1 MQTMFIAVISESRTR
16 LISAHHKPEYDNLYE
31 VENAIR
37 TYLVK
42 FVRECGVKC
51 LSNKRCVSFF
61 YNNLTGMCILHSNPF
76 TYTVMPISEK
86 GWKFYLSQEHIRSCN
101 PLTYLKFALEP
112 LDINTKSKALF
123 EILKYKLIQGTCHYK
138 QFYAKTENYNCNSG
152 LSHSVPV
159 AVWSTFFYYR
169 ELDLCY
175 EFKPPIPRS
184 VIDTGFVC
192 PGTELMRIDSI
203 ERQEYIKL
211 VTADIGKVYP
221 DGICIQGKK
230 TQGKWT
236 YNDGSTMEYFRWLP
250 NEPSEKSNVIR
261 MVRLKNYEWRVINL
275 RGNCTYMCEYRLQS

>member
-1 MQTMFIAVISESRTR
+1 MFIAVKSESRTR
-16 LISAHHKPEYDNLYE
+16 LISAHHKPAYDNLYE
-31 VENAIR
+31 VEYAIG

-51 LSNKRCVSFF
+51 LSNKRCISFF

-76 TYTVMPISEK
+76 TYTVMSFSEK
-86 GWKFYLSQEHIRSCN
+86 GWKFYLSQERAGRCLVN
-101 PLTYLKFALEP
+101 
-112 LDINTKSKALF
+112 
-123 EILKYKLIQGTCHYK
+123 
-138 QFYAKTENYNCNSG
+138 
-152 LSHSVPV
+152 
-159 AVWSTFFYYR
+159 FFYYR

-230 TQGKWT
+230 TQ
-236 YNDGSTMEYFRWLP
+236 
-250 NEPSEKSNVIR
+250 
-261 MVRLKNYEWRVINL
+261 
-275 RGNCTYMCEYRLQS
+275 